1 MSNNIFEW
9 VLCYIES
16 LIQPRSGGTRLL
28 ILVWKRH
35 GEGTC
40 GGSIK
45 VIGVNYKRRP
55 RQDRE
60 ERVYLHPNPTA
71 NLAGEKR
78 EECLFG

>member
-1 MSNNIFEW
+1 MGLFLYKKPNPAQERGNQIINSSVKAAWQRI
-9 VLCYIES
+9 V
-16 LIQPRSGGTRLL
+16 PR
-28 ILVWKRH
+28 
-35 GEGTC
+35 
-40 GGSIK
+40 SIK
-45 VIGVNYKRRP
+45 VIGVNYKRRL